1 MSLEPPVISSTRRI
15 KRFAPLQLGKI
26 MGLTY
31 GLMGLLFCPVFLLAA
46 VFGSHVPNQQ
56 HAPLMMAFG
65 TGFAIAMPFIYGA
78 IGFVFGVIGAFIY
91 NLMAKWVGGIE
102 VEVE

>member
-1 MSLEPPVISSTRRI
+1 MTLEPPVIPTIRRI

-31 GLMGLLFCPVFLLAA
+31 ALMGLLFCPFFLLMAL
-46 VFGSHVPNQQ
+46 FTPHVQNSQRVG
-56 HAPLMMAFG
+56 MMAFG
-65 TGFAIAMPFIYGA
+65 TGFAIAMPFLYGA
-78 IGFVFGVIGAFIY
+78 LGFIGGVIGAFVY
-91 NLMAKWVGGIE
+91 NLIAKWVGGIE